1 MTWAAGTI
9 ARLNLP
15 ASWRRIAIPGDG
27 YRKVGIMIRS
37 AAVQAIALCAL
48 VYCPVLPAQNPS
60 VAPTTGGSESST
72 HWCFRGRPKP
82 RCDVFWLTEFGAAL
96 PLSSNPNGVSRGAL
110 FTWELGGMVNSGTR
124 HAFGVAA
131 FSQAILGGSDESGSG
146 AAVGIRPRLRLWMS
160 HTTSIDIAPGVVVAG
175 SGATGFS
182 GHAGLSFA
190 DYAGLTM
197 HVVALRPDQ
206 FDVDRST
213 RVAVFAGGRLAS
225 VPGTIVGGGGPLAV
239 GAAFLVVGGPG
250 RCFGN
255 QAP

>member
-1 MTWAAGTI
+1 
-9 ARLNLP
+9 
-15 ASWRRIAIPGDG
+15 
-27 YRKVGIMIRS
+27 MIRN

-60 VAPTTGGSESST
+60 VAPTTGGTESTT

-96 PLSSNPNGVSRGAL
+96 PISSNPNGVSRGAL
-110 FTWELGGMVNSGTR
+110 FTWELGGMVNHGTR

-131 FSQAILGGSDESGSG
+131 FSQAILGGSDEPGAG
-146 AAVGIRPRLRLWMS
+146 AAFGIRPRLRFWMS

-175 SGATGFS
+175 AGAPGFS

-190 DYAGLTM
+190 DYAGLTL

-206 FDVDRST
+206 FDVDRSM

-225 VPGTIVGGGGPLAV
+225 APGTIVGVGGPAAV
-239 GAAFLVVGGPG
+239 AAAFLIVCGSGS
-250 RCFGN
+250 CFGN
-255 QAP
+255 